1 MKSWVVLAAL
11 GVWLMG
17 FGATSGEAQSRR
29 RPPADGAAKPEAA
42 PKSGAPKVAAAPAPA
57 PKRGANPAQ
66 PVDVEADR
74 LESNQKQGL
83 IIFTGNV
90 IARHNNST
98 QYADRMEV
106 YLDAGGDRVL
116 RTVSTGTVRIITRN
130 CRTGTAQRAEYY
142 DAEQKVVL
150 IGDARVWEDENVV
163 TGERITIFIAE
174 DRSLVEGG
182 AQGRVKGVFYPRR
195 EGEAA
200 VNRPADGAPC
210 KEQ

>member
-1 MKSWVVLAAL
+1 MKRWVALAAL

-29 RPPADGAAKPEAA
+29 RPSADAVTKPEAT

-74 LESNQKQGL
+74 LESNQKDGL
-83 IIFTGNV
+83 VIFTGNV

-106 YLDAGGDRVL
+106 YLDPGGDRVL

-142 DAEQKVVL
+142 DAEQKVIL

-182 AQGRVKGVFYPRR
+182 AQGRVKGLFYPRR

-200 VNRPADGAPC
+200 NRPAAGAPC